1 MKNSISTSRED
12 DPLYSKCEAIVE
24 NNIEPIFDE
33 KDQFGSEKIEN
44 YEVLFCLIYNIVARV
59 IHIMPLHEIKDAVKT
74 GTGLAVDGYLD
85 KFNEE
90 TLSNFDDE
98 DHKDKIIN

>member
-1 MKNSISTSRED
+1 MTKNMQADKHS

-24 NNIEPIFDE
+24 KSIEPIFDE
-33 KDQFGSEKIEN
+33 KDQFSSEKIEN
-44 YEVLFCLIYNIVARV
+44 YEVLFCLIYNIVAHV

-74 GTGLAVDGYLD
+74 GTDLALHGYLK

-90 TLSNFDDE
+90 SFLDHDDE
-98 DHKDKIIN
+98 DYKDRIIN

>member
-1 MKNSISTSRED
+1 MKNSISANRED

-24 NNIEPIFDE
+24 KNIEPIFDE
-33 KDQFGSEKIEN
+33 KEQFSSEKIEN
-44 YEVLFCLIYNIVARV
+44 YEVLFCLIYNIVAHV

-74 GTGLAVDGYLD
+74 GTGLAIDGYLD